1 MDIFKV
7 LYENEDKEKAFNMAK
22 YMKNQFDFLGINKP
36 ELKKIEREYFKEI
49 KNEEYIDYYFVN
61 TCYSDSNRE
70 FQYIAIDYL
79 INKKKYYLHLL

>member
-36 ELKKIEREYFKEI
+36 ELKKLKENTLKKSKT
-49 KNEEYIDYYFVN
+49 KNI
-61 TCYSDSNRE
+61 
-70 FQYIAIDYL
+70 L
-79 INKKKYYLHLL
+79 IMIL